1 MEITTIIGI
10 IIALIIMGFGLRM
23 ILKKPADAAPSL
35 DSELQVNADSQQPI
49 IPRHVRHQ
57 LQTEPAQRVEPT
69 LGDADLAAAEPNSKI
84 EPQAMTETQLTEPNE
99 TAQAKTEAQA
109 VASVDAEPAAKNE
122 VEAKAENLA
131 EQASTETTQTDAST
145 TAAVTAVAHAAASVP
160 ESASTEQTQAVVDT
174 EKAETVPA
182 EFSLNSQIEKA
193 DIREFEEESS
203 ILDAHLH
210 EQQLVDDESALATAE
225 SFIALNIFPER
236 RILSGEKTLKVL
248 LKYGLRFGEMS
259 CFHRYNEDGSKLL
272 FSVLQITDN
281 GADGFDL
288 ETLSNEQ
295 VKGLAFF
302 LALPHSDVQNA
313 FDTMI
318 SISGLIAREIDGTV
332 YDQNHLEL
340 TPQLREHWRHQA
352 IDYRAGQ
359 ASLA

>member
-57 LQTEPAQRVEPT
+57 LQTEPVQRVEPT
-69 LGDADLAAAEPNSKI
+69 LGDADLAAVEPNSKI

-99 TAQAKTEAQA
+99 TAQAKTEAQP
-109 VASVDAEPAAKNE
+109 VASVDAEPAAKTE
-122 VEAKAENLA
+122 VEAKAENPA
-131 EQASTETTQTDAST
+131 EQASTETAQTES
-145 TAAVTAVAHAAASVP
+145 AAAAATAVVHAAESAP
-160 ESASTEQTQAVVDT
+160 ESASTEQTQAGVDT
-174 EKAETVPA
+174 EKTETVAA